1 MKYSPF
7 PNECMGVGG
16 DTHKWI
22 VIKEISFKKEII
34 RYIQGSAMY
43 KMLRPN
49 RELHREEIT
58 LASFAVAGIMSPS
71 WHKEKSLRVLEV

>member
-34 RYIQGSAMY
+34 RYIQVSAMY
-43 KMLRPN
+43 KMLRAQKN
-49 RELHREEIT
+49 T
-58 LASFAVAGIMSPS
+58 
-71 WHKEKSLRVLEV
+71 